1 MTTTFMLNTWPVL
14 MALCLYSDCHGYL
27 ESAAHFIDRGGGR
40 HEEAFLNHLK
50 QLYVPRGCGLS
61 VTIKNARGKGALH
74 VIDWT
79 AKQIANADYDA
90 VAALLD
96 TDTDW
101 NAKTEKLAKSK
112 KIQVLKSEPC
122 LEAMML
128 RLIGKSANGDAQA
141 LKKQFAPFVNN
152 DPTQRESYALHFGPV
167 YLMAG
172 RSKEPTINALLRLFG
187 R

>member
-1 MTTTFMLNTWPVL
+1 
-14 MALCLYSDCHGYL
+14 MAIWKAQRTLLIVG
-27 ESAAHFIDRGGGR
+27 EGR
-40 HEEAFLNHLK
+40 HEEGLLNHLK
-50 QLYVPRGCGLS
+50 QLYAPRGCGLS

-79 AKQIANADYDA
+79 SKQIANANYDA
-90 VAALLD
+90 VAALFD

-112 KIQVLKSEPC
+112 KIQILKSEPC

-128 RLIGKSANGDAQA
+128 RLIGKSVNGDAHA
-141 LKKQFAPFVNN
+141 LKKQFAKFVSN
-152 DPTQRESYALHFGPV
+152 DPTQRNSYALYFDSHC
-167 YLMAG
+167 LQEG
-172 RSKEPTINALLRLFG
+172 RSKEPTIDALLKLFG